1 MAIDRKV
8 LATVVF
14 VVTIGSCLG
23 YEDKTVVQ
31 YLHEHGYH
39 TLSKLLVDT
48 GLNVTL
54 NTTGP
59 FTIFAPT
66 DAAFARIPSDT
77 LASLASDLHMLSSV
91 LKYHV
96 IQDYLLIPL
105 INGVKNDTTLEGGI
119 ISLQR
124 TPSGLLINGVAHTLP
139 SQSDLVVNNG
149 VIHSID
155 TVLLQIFHPITE
167 TLTQIIVREDQRF
180 KDLAVAFLL
189 VNMLT
194 TLSSGDY
201 TVFAPVDSAF
211 VKYKDNLLSFDAPN
225 APTIYTKVMQY
236 HVVRGGRTTSMLS
249 DGQSLITLEGMSL
262 HVTKDASGMK
272 INNVTVIEADIM
284 ATNGVLHVINDIL
297 VPPDYRG

>member
-1 MAIDRKV
+1 MV
-8 LATVVF
+8 
-14 VVTIGSCLG
+14 
-23 YEDKTVVQ
+23 
-31 YLHEHGYH
+31 H
-39 TLSKLLVDT
+39 
-48 GLNVTL
+48 
-54 NTTGP
+54 GP

-66 DAAFARIPSDT
+66 DEAFARIPSNT
-77 LASLASDLHMLSSV
+77 LASLASDLKTLTSV

-96 IQDYLLIPL
+96 IQDYILTPL
-105 INGVKNDTTLEGGI
+105 VNGVRNETTLEGEI
-119 ISLQR
+119 ISIQR

-149 VIHSID
+149 VIQSID
-155 TVLLQIFHPITE
+155 TVLFHISHPATE
-167 TLTQIIVREDQRF
+167 TLTQIIVREDHRF

-189 VNMLT
+189 VNLLT

-236 HVVRGGRTTSMLS
+236 HIVRGGRTASQLYN
-249 DGQSLITLEGMSL
+249 GQSLTTMEGMPL
-262 HVTKDASGMK
+262 HVSKDASGMK
-272 INNVTVIEADIM
+272 INNVSVIEADIR

-297 VPPDYRG
+297 LPPDFRG